1 MQQQQWNHLHQKS
14 ILADRCASASG
25 SSTQWAI
32 ILSWSGAAEAVVR
45 TLKVQQQMQTNA
57 SSSCTFPS
65 NHGGNDVLIVIIN
78 GLNGVGRM
86 AYGVV
91 GMIQEVKWDG
101 WGASGADV
109 RRVKV
114 TSVKIWRQTEVPWYA
129 SAGNTILHPR
139 DNEEGFKNWLLKR
152 QWLIHRWLK
161 CKGLLF
167 TNKNSRAIY
176 LIQWHWIGP
185 TNNW

>member
-14 ILADRCASASG
+14 ILADRWAGASG

-32 ILSWSGAAEAVVR
+32 ILSWLGAPKAVVR
-45 TLKVQQQMQTNA
+45 TLKVQQQSKQMLRHRLLFLPIMVA
-57 SSSCTFPS
+57 KMLSEWM
-65 NHGGNDVLIVIIN
+65 N

-91 GMIQEVKWDG
+91 GMIEAVRWDG

-129 SAGNTILHPR
+129 SPGNTILHPR

-152 QWLIHRWLK
+152 QY
-161 CKGLLF
+161 G
-167 TNKNSRAIY
+167 
-176 LIQWHWIGP
+176 
-185 TNNW
+185 